1 MTSHSFSPFLAHMH
15 LDFGKNIIT
24 PACHYSRIVP
34 SPLDRTVVV
43 TVFEYNNEEIRLKE
57 RIKVTILLA
66 TKFNYFQIERT
77 LYTGS

>member
-1 MTSHSFSPFLAHMH
+1 MRIYDIAQFFFPVFGTHAFG
-15 LDFGKNIIT
+15 FGKIIIT
-24 PACHYSRIVP
+24 PCHYSRIVT

-77 LYTGS
+77 L